1 MKKSKVIT
9 IGLLALSIAACT
21 SHEKK
26 QRQTVNEQG
35 QPVYYVDNGQGY
47 QHGGISPFWIFYA
60 YHMGSMGR
68 VSSYPTYVH
77 RSSGRNGSYHMTS
90 NGQRSTFSRSTSV
103 SRSGIAKSGI
113 SRGGF
118 GSSGH
123 SATS

>member
-1 MKKSKVIT
+1 MKKSKAIS

-21 SHEKK
+21 SNEKR
-26 QRQTVNEQG
+26 QRQNVVG
-35 QPVYYVDNGQGY
+35 QPNYYVDNGQGY
-47 QHGGISPFWIFYA
+47 QRGGVSPMWIFWA

-77 RSSGRNGSYHMTS
+77 QSYGRNGSYHMAS
-90 NGQRSTFSRSTSV
+90 NGRRTTFSKSTPI
-103 SRSGIAKSGI
+103 SRSSV

-123 SATS
+123 SASS